1 MKRASVL
8 DSAVTAFCR
17 ELDRF
22 ARSAAADVDAV
33 TAALAAAPG
42 TAPAA
47 AVTPSTA
54 PPTRDAAAPFL
65 DMLTRAT
72 EEAEDAVEAVGAVA
86 GVTVPR
92 AQQLVAAA
100 LGTHAQQAAALRE
113 LEGLLRELGVPL
125 PPRRTRPAAPPE
137 PDPVSAS
144 APVPVPADPPPPST
158 AAAVPGDA
166 QARVAPL
173 EAYGISG
180 ATRRMIAA
188 GAGAGAGAGT
198 GRRSSA
204 QISVDVRTGRVSV
217 SHRRQPSLPAAGA
230 GAEEDEDEDEGD
242 AEAEE
247 PTLLSVPAAVAAA
260 RTRQQRVVE
269 EDKEA
274 KKEEPPQQQ
283 PAEVTPLCAAGVP
296 DGRNEE
302 EEKAEETERQRGGPV
317 APFASMAEL
326 TRSVPS
332 FLLSTTLEDLN
343 ASIAALNRAYVA
355 QQQRGGP
362 CRLTSDEAY
371 AVLGDD
377 RLCHNHP
384 HHPHHTHTHA
394 LVLTVLSCP
403 TALRCRAKLL
413 VLQKAARIRMTI
425 AGTTTVWV
433 PQETP

>member
-1 MKRASVL
+1 M
-8 DSAVTAFCR
+8 
-17 ELDRF
+17 
-22 ARSAAADVDAV
+22 
-33 TAALAAAPG
+33 
-42 TAPAA
+42 
-47 AVTPSTA
+47 
-54 PPTRDAAAPFL
+54 
-65 DMLTRAT
+65 
-72 EEAEDAVEAVGAVA
+72 
-86 GVTVPR
+86 
-92 AQQLVAAA
+92 
-100 LGTHAQQAAALRE
+100 
-113 LEGLLRELGVPL
+113 
-125 PPRRTRPAAPPE
+125 
-137 PDPVSAS
+137 
-144 APVPVPADPPPPST
+144 
-158 AAAVPGDA
+158 PGDA